1 MIIDMSYWT
10 RVCKRILYVIAI
22 LIGLIIALKLSVF
35 YMPFLIAF
43 IISLIIE
50 PAIRFIMKKAKLTR
64 KASSIII
71 FILVSVIILGALTW
85 GIISLFSEASN
96 LLQGLNGYID
106 KIYRL
111 SQDFINKF
119 QFNKIKLPNEIMR
132 GFTKFYWWNFKYS
145 I

>member
-35 YMPFLIAF
+35 YLPFLIAF

-106 KIYRL
+106 KIYRF

-132 GFTKFYWWNFKYS
+132 DFAKFYGWNFKYS